1 MVILEKT
8 STFTKSTMEF
18 RRPNA
23 GMRERKG
30 MGLEASGCVLQ
41 WLLLTGQVP
50 LSIRWK
56 AERALTESD
65 ERERVLRS
73 RATDL

>member
-8 STFTKSTMEF
+8 STFMKSTMVF

-41 WLLLTGQVP
+41 WLP
-50 LSIRWK
+50 RYC
-56 AERALTESD
+56 
-65 ERERVLRS
+65 
-73 RATDL
+73 